1 MRILIFLLMPFVG
14 ACQWS
19 GLPSNQTVSLNNLQN
34 AVSTGVF
41 TAKTSIPAGTK
52 QITKTEANTYVN
64 INTSVTSYANKASNQ
79 LVAKQDLIP
88 SSPTTGVRFSG
99 ITGGLYPLSGN
110 AFTNVSGTLTNYSTT
125 EYAYLY
131 VVFNSAGLNSGTI
144 SGDNM
149 VRSPFP
155 AVSVSGTITS
165 YGQLFYG
172 PGPVSGYRMN
182 PGESFNISVA
192 KGDLL
197 GGGSTV
203 QIYYSTTPCGFCSV
217 PVGY

>member
-1 MRILIFLLMPFVG
+1 MRILIFLLFPLVG

-19 GLPSNQTVSLNNLQN
+19 GIASNQTVSLNNLQN
-34 AVSTGVF
+34 AVNTGVF

-52 QITKTEANTYVN
+52 SITKAEANTYVN
-64 INTSVTSYANKASNQ
+64 INTGVISYANKASNQ
-79 LVAKQDLIP
+79 LVAKQDLI
-88 SSPTTGVRFSG
+88 SASPATGVRFSG
-99 ITGGLYPLSGN
+99 ITGLYPLSGN
-110 AFTNVSGTLTNYSTT
+110 ALTSASGILTNYSAT

-131 VVFNSAGLNSGTI
+131 VVFNSAGLNSGSV

-149 VRSPFP
+149 GRIPFP
-155 AVSVSGTITS
+155 SVNLSGVITS
-165 YGQLFYG
+165 YGQLLYQ
-172 PGPVSGYRMN
+172 PGPVAGYRMN
-182 PGESFNISVA
+182 PGESFNISVS
-192 KGDLL
+192 KNDGL